1 MKKVLLVLCLIVLP
15 MAASAEWTWVKSID
29 ISSVLDG
36 RAKDVA
42 SDSNGSLY
50 FTTYFGAATRHI
62 WKVANPITETTPAV
76 TQFDSDSGYPSSNA
90 AHLAVDANNNIYLAM
105 DTNDAATSWIKKYQS
120 NGSLDTSFGTG
131 GTLSPIVI
139 GGANRRPRA
148 IGLTGSPSNKIL
160 VSMFMTPYSLGAVDA
175 LTGADGGAI
184 ITTYG
189 DSDGNGVAD
198 NAEMFQGIAYDDSE
212 NAIYGNAMADL
223 IKLTGASANLNDLTT
238 FNTFT
243 LVTSHP
249 RINNSGLSLRLL
261 DSRGWVAYTALIGTA
276 NAMQIGI
283 YSIGS
288 ALEELAGNASGEN
301 GYINNGG
308 SCCIFEFGGSVYVAA
323 VSYYGN
329 TLEVF
334 TGTSSVESWDQY

>member
-1 MKKVLLVLCLIVLP
+1 MKKLLLVFCLIVLP

-42 SDSNGSLY
+42 ADSNGSLY

-120 NGSLDTSFGTG
+120 NGALDSSFGTG
-131 GTLSPIVI
+131 GTLSPIVV

-160 VSMFMTPYSLGAVDA
+160 ISFFMTPYSLGAVDA

-189 DSDGNGVAD
+189 DSDGNDVAD
-198 NAEMFQGIAYDDSE
+198 NNELFQGIAYDDTE

-223 IKLTGASANLNDLTT
+223 IKLTGSSANLNDLST
-238 FNTFT
+238 FDTFT

-249 RINNSGLSLRLL
+249 RLNSSALSLRLL
-261 DSRGWVAYTALIGTA
+261 DSQRWVAYTALEGA
-276 NAMQIGI
+276 AAARQIGI
-283 YSIGS
+283 YNIASGM
-288 ALEELAGNASGEN
+288 EEFAGAASGES
-301 GYINNGG
+301 GYINSGG
-308 SCCIFEFGGSVYVAA
+308 ACCIFEFGGSVYVAA

-334 TGTSSVESWDQY
+334 AGTSSVEGWDQY

>member
-1 MKKVLLVLCLIVLP
+1 
-15 MAASAEWTWVKSID
+15 
-29 ISSVLDG
+29 
-36 RAKDVA
+36 
-42 SDSNGSLY
+42 
-50 FTTYFGAATRHI
+50 
-62 WKVANPITETTPAV
+62 
-76 TQFDSDSGYPSSNA
+76 
-90 AHLAVDANNNIYLAM
+90 
-105 DTNDAATSWIKKYQS
+105 
-120 NGSLDTSFGTG
+120 
-131 GTLSPIVI
+131 
-139 GGANRRPRA
+139 
-148 IGLTGSPSNKIL
+148 
-160 VSMFMTPYSLGAVDA
+160 MFMTPYSLGAVDA

-189 DSDGNGVAD
+189 DSDGNEVAD

-243 LVTSHP
+243 LVKSHP

-288 ALEELAGNASGEN
+288 ALEEFAGNASGEN

-334 TGTSSVESWDQY
+334 TGTSAVEGWDQY